1 VVQGAVCRG
10 GRGGQGWTDAP
21 GGAFVPPKPYPG
33 SPVGSPGP
41 GFPRVTTRGMAT
53 FVRNI
58 TGTLVVVQGAD
69 ILEQGEDDDGGGP
82 AAGPIT
88 SALG

>member
-1 VVQGAVCRG
+1 
-10 GRGGQGWTDAP
+10 
-21 GGAFVPPKPYPG
+21 
-33 SPVGSPGP
+33 
-41 GFPRVTTRGMAT
+41 MAT